1 MEVIDLPED
10 TCIETARSTYK
21 NGIFEITFNKKQ
33 KTKPK
38 EEQIS
43 IELEKFDF
51 AVLISRVV
59 VVVTDSGL
67 FFFFPIAPQC
77 RGNSYFYWQKSGF
90 QILFT
95 SYLNCC

>member
-21 NGIFEITFNKKQ
+21 NGIFEIITFNKKQ

-43 IELEKFDF
+43 IE
-51 AVLISRVV
+51 
-59 VVVTDSGL
+59 
-67 FFFFPIAPQC
+67 
-77 RGNSYFYWQKSGF
+77 
-90 QILFT
+90 
-95 SYLNCC
+95 

>member
-51 AVLISRVV
+51 AILISRVV
-59 VVVTDSGL
+59 VLDSGL
-67 FFFFPIAPQC
+67 FFFPIAPQC
-77 RGNSYFYWQKSGF
+77 SCNSYSYWQKSGF